1 MKMKTTK
8 QIGIWMD
15 HSNAFFIE
23 LSGDSVKNS
32 SITSEFT
39 HEDMEQSLRKNENL
53 MHNKEQQKQS
63 AYFNRIADVIKTYN
77 EVLLFGP
84 TDAKS
89 ELLNLLKADH
99 LFEKI
104 KMEVKQTDKMTGFQ
118 MHTFVKNHFK

>member
-1 MKMKTTK
+1 MKMKTKK

-23 LSGDSVKNS
+23 LSGDLIKNS
-32 SITSEFT
+32 SIASEFT
-39 HEDMEQSLRKNENL
+39 HEDKEKSFRKNESL

-63 AYFNRIADVIKTYN
+63 AYFSRIADVIKNYN

-89 ELLNLLKADH
+89 ELLNQLKTDH
-99 LFEKI
+99 LFENI
-104 KMEVKQTDKMTGFQ
+104 KMEVKQTDKMTGYQ
-118 MHTFVKNHFK
+118 MHDFIKNYFK